1 MRTIMAIVNQYD
13 EIVVELERDGRFFWQ
28 VPIGDRVK
36 VTTSLDEGD
45 VFRVEEITIE
55 D

>member
-13 EIVVELERDGRFFWQ
+13 EIVVELERDGGFFWK

-45 VFRVEEITIE
+45 VFRVEEVE
-55 D
+55 VDD